1 MFNFDQI
8 DENLNNET
16 ANNHFID
23 EQKFKDFIESELNR
37 KEKFSEWQQL
47 YIEKNEDVEEAKELM
62 REESRRT
69 LETSMPQPV
78 ESDFQAKNAK
88 RKSTITGAKP
98 K

>member
-1 MFNFDQI
+1 MQNVWFIFEKI
-8 DENLNNET
+8 EVMNL
-16 ANNHFID
+16 ID

-47 YIEKNEDVEEAKELM
+47 YIEKNEDLEEAKQLI

-69 LETSMPQPV
+69 LETSLPQPV
-78 ESDFQAKNAK
+78 EKDFQPKYDK